1 MQSSAPLKLSNCSGP
16 AAAPEKLV
24 FWPFEQVPQW
34 GWPLYAALR
43 LGTSSAK
50 RIDGSGGYWYSPVH
64 TLWIMLPNFVKVSIA
79 ARPSSAGVWM
89 HASEPPCAAHAC
101 SQCACVSGSGSRRM
115 HLVVFGALF
124 QPGGH
129 SVAAPPGCT
138 PHASGGGGGD
148 GDASGGEGGGCGKVT
163 PACSRPAQLFA

>member
-1 MQSSAPLKLSNCSGP
+1 MQSSTPLKLSNCSGP

-24 FWPFEQVPQW
+24 FWPLEQVPQW

-64 TLWIMLPNFVKVSIA
+64 TLWIRLLYLENVSIA

-101 SQCACVSGSGSRRM
+101 SLCECVSGSGSRLM
-115 HLVVFGALF
+115 HLVVFGAIN

-129 SVAAPPGCT
+129 TVAAPPGCT

-148 GDASGGEGGGCGKVT
+148 GDAGAARAAGVGM
-163 PACSRPAQLFA
+163 